1 MVYHPALLLA
11 IGLTFYLHWPQL
23 QTEAF
28 NMVSENQQNKEFAA
42 VPASVYL
49 RKQLWVFASYVL
61 MIHKRSEEGRPP
73 SCHENVEYGEIN
85 WFWSELAIYDY

>member
-11 IGLTFYLHWPQL
+11 IGLNFYLHWPQL

-42 VPASVYL
+42 VPTSVYL
-49 RKQLWVFASYVL
+49 RKQL
-61 MIHKRSEEGRPP
+61 
-73 SCHENVEYGEIN
+73 
-85 WFWSELAIYDY
+85 

>member
-11 IGLTFYLHWPQL
+11 IGLNFYLHWPQL

-42 VPASVYL
+42 VQTSVYL
-49 RKQLWVFASYVL
+49 RKQL
-61 MIHKRSEEGRPP
+61 
-73 SCHENVEYGEIN
+73 
-85 WFWSELAIYDY
+85 